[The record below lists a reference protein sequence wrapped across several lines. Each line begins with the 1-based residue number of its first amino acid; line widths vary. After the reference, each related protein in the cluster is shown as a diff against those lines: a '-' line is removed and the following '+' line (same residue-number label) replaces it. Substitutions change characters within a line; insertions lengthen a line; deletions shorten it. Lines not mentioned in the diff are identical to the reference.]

1 LISSLA
7 EHYNNTTVSNKRKQ
21 SMYFSSLNY
30 DDLTRYFK
38 SKSFF
43 RPIFGLYLCWHF
55 CELIPYAEEVF
66 GLTGMISNPE
76 LGPTYS
82 FFPNAFNFVDPKFFV
97 TFMFTASVLF
107 LGKINQ
113 QMNAAVMWYGWSCML
128 NRNVFINNPGM
139 AYVGFLL
146 IIIAL
151 GFDDKKHPYY
161 KHTYFIS
168 WFLMCLGYTVSGL
181 HKLQSPSWIDG
192 SALYNVLTSPIA
204 RDNSFVDLLVA
215 SPEIVLKS
223 HTWPSLVL
231 EMSCLFLGCFY
242 HMRKF
247 YWFALFG
254 LHLGILAT
262 INFTDL
268 TLGVLMIQVFLF
280 DPQFFSTI
288 DLTELWEL
296 FGYETK

>member
-1 LISSLA
+1 
-7 EHYNNTTVSNKRKQ
+7 
-21 SMYFSSLNY
+21 MYFSSLNHN
-30 DDLTRYFK
+30 DLTRYFK
-38 SKSFF
+38 SISLF
-43 RPIFGLYLCWHF
+43 RTIFGLYLCWHF
-55 CELIPYAEEVF
+55 YDLIPYAGEVF
-66 GLTGMISNPE
+66 GLKVMLDQKYHIRFREVLPGFDPRFDPKYNFHM
-76 LGPTYS
+76 
-82 FFPNAFNFVDPKFFV
+82 NAFKFIDAEL
-97 TFMFTASVLF
+97 FMILLFTSSVLF
-107 LGKINQ
+107 LANIYPRFH
-113 QMNAAVMWYGWSCML
+113 AVFMCYGWVCML

-204 RDNSFVDLLVA
+204 RNNFFVDLLVA
-215 SPEIVLKS
+215 SPEIVLKL
-223 HTWPSLVL
+223 HTWASLFL
-231 EMSCLFLGCFY
+231 EMSCLFVGCFY
-242 HMRKF
+242 HMRKL

-288 DLTELWEL
+288 NLTDLWEAISHIT
-296 FGYETK
+296 E